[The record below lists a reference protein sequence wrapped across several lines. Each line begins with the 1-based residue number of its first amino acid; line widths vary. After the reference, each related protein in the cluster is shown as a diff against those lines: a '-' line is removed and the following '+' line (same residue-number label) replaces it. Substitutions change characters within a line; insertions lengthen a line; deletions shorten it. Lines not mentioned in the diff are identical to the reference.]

1 MTYHIADEPIET
13 SLRAYVVRPSTPLF
27 AIMLGGAW
35 LSWPWF
41 AFNAIAMGS
50 PTRRKEIALCL
61 AAFLGTGLLGALV
74 IALARAGVIGSG
86 APLRLA
92 LLAIVTFKLTITYYI
107 SMVQERTFHV
117 YEYYGGP
124 VRAAGAILAAG
135 YLLNDLV
142 IGLSDN
148 PLWII
153 IVSGGVA
160 GGVSSGIAGGI
171 SGGIA
176 GAGAGGL

>member
-1 MTYHIADEPIET
+1 MTYQIADEPVET
-13 SLRAYVVRPSTPLF
+13 SLRAYVVRPSVPLL
-27 AIMLGGAW
+27 ASMLAGAW

-50 PTRRKEIALCL
+50 PTRRKEIALCI
-61 AAFLGTGLLGALV
+61 AAFAGTGLLGALV
-74 IALARAGVIGSG
+74 IELARAGVLPAG

-92 LLAIVTFKLTITYYI
+92 LLGIVTFKLAITYYI

-124 VRAAGAILAAG
+124 VLAAGRILTTG
-135 YLLNDLV
+135 YLLNGLV
-142 IGLSDN
+142 IGLSDH

-153 IVSGGVA
+153 IVSGGIA
-160 GGVSSGIAGGI
+160 GGVSGDLT
-171 SGGIA
+171 
-176 GAGAGGL
+176 GGL

>member
-1 MTYHIADEPIET
+1 MSYQIADEPVET
-13 SLRAYVVRPSTPLF
+13 SLRAYVVRPSAPLA

-50 PTRRKEIALCL
+50 PTRRKELALC
-61 AAFLGTGLLGALV
+61 AAAVLGTGVLGALV
-74 IALARAGVIGSG
+74 IALARAGFIPAG

-92 LLAIVTFKLTITYYI
+92 VLAIVTFKLTITYSI
-107 SMVQERTFHV
+107 ATVQDRTFHV

-124 VRAAGAILAAG
+124 VRAAGAILGAG
-135 YLLNDLV
+135 YVLRDLV
-142 IGLSDN
+142 IGLSDD

-153 IVSGGVA
+153 IV
-160 GGVSSGIAGGI
+160 
-171 SGGIA
+171 
-176 GAGAGGL
+176 AGGL

>member
-1 MTYHIADEPIET
+1 MSYQIADEPIET
-13 SLRAYVVRPSTPLF
+13 SLRAYVVRPSAPLV

-50 PTRRKEIALCL
+50 PTRRKELALC
-61 AAFLGTGLLGALV
+61 AAAVLGTGVLGALV
-74 IALARAGVIGSG
+74 IALARAGIITAG

-92 LLAIVTFKLTITYYI
+92 VLAIVTFKLTITYCI
-107 SMVQERTFHV
+107 AMVQDRTFHV

-124 VRAAGAILAAG
+124 VRAAGAILGAG
-135 YLLNDLV
+135 YLLRDLV
-142 IGLSDN
+142 IGLSDD

-153 IVSGGVA
+153 IV
-160 GGVSSGIAGGI
+160 
-171 SGGIA
+171 
-176 GAGAGGL
+176 AGGL

>member
-1 MTYHIADEPIET
+1 MSYQIADEPIET
-13 SLRAYVVRPSTPLF
+13 SLRAYVVRPSAPLV

-50 PTRRKEIALCL
+50 PTRRKELALC
-61 AAFLGTGLLGALV
+61 AAAVLGTGVLGALV
-74 IALARAGVIGSG
+74 IALARAGIITAG

-92 LLAIVTFKLTITYYI
+92 VLAIVTFKLTITYYLA
-107 SMVQERTFHV
+107 MVQDRTFHV

-124 VRAAGAILAAG
+124 VRAAGAILGAG
-135 YLLNDLV
+135 YLLRDLV
-142 IGLSDN
+142 IGLSDD

-153 IVSGGVA
+153 IV
-160 GGVSSGIAGGI
+160 
-171 SGGIA
+171 
-176 GAGAGGL
+176 AGGL

>member
-1 MTYHIADEPIET
+1 MTYQIADEPVET
-13 SLRAYVVRPSTPLF
+13 SLRAYVVRPSVPLL
-27 AIMLGGAW
+27 ASMLAGAW

-50 PTRRKEIALCL
+50 PTRHKEIALCI
-61 AAFLGTGLLGALV
+61 AAFAGTGLLGALV
-74 IALARAGVIGSG
+74 IELARAGVLPAG

-92 LLAIVTFKLTITYYI
+92 LLGIVTFKLAITYYI

-124 VRAAGAILAAG
+124 VRAAGRILTTG
-135 YLLNDLV
+135 YLLNGLV
-142 IGLSDN
+142 IGLSDH

-153 IVSGGVA
+153 IVSGGIA
-160 GGVSSGIAGGI
+160 GGVSGDLT
-171 SGGIA
+171 
-176 GAGAGGL
+176 GGL